1 MIRTY
6 SELCQLETFLERFE
20 YLKLKGA
27 VGEAT
32 FGYDR
37 YLNQRLYRS
46 SRWRSTR
53 NSIIVRDEGCDL
65 ACPGY
70 EIHGRLL
77 VHHINPITVEDLI
90 EERDIVYDPRNL
102 VCVSHRTH
110 QAIHYGD
117 QSLLPKPLVVRH
129 PGDTTLW

>member
-6 SELCQLETFLERFE
+6 HELCKLETFLERFE
-20 YLKLKGA
+20 YLKLTGA

-46 SRWRSTR
+46 VRWKSTR
-53 NSIIVRDEGCDL
+53 NSVIVRDEGCDL
-65 ACPGY
+65 AFPGH

-77 VHHINPITVEDLI
+77 VHHINPISIEDLI
-90 EERDIVYDPRNL
+90 NEREIVYDLRNL

>member
-90 EERDIVYDPRNL
+90 DERDIVYDPRNL